1 MNIMCIQFNDL
12 VNTEVIE
19 LEEITREKFYPVQ
32 NNNNSI
38 LKPKYTQLLQDIIV
52 CRDNPKNV
60 MSIDEAI
67 INMISQIYQCFN
79 CSKFEQHWNY
89 LVSNKNLSNLKACG
103 KVKISQT
110 TC

>member
-1 MNIMCIQFNDL
+1 MNIMCIQLNDL

-52 CRDNPKNV
+52 CRDNANSG
-60 MSIDEAI
+60 MSIYGSI
-67 INMISQIYQCFN
+67 TMVYHIYQCFN
-79 CSKFEQHWNY
+79 NSKYFQNWNY
-89 LVSNKNLSNLKACG
+89 IVSNKNM
-103 KVKISQT
+103 
-110 TC
+110 